1 MRVLTDP
8 EQRKAVRMA
17 RPKSIDEA
25 VQAAVTFESAAR
37 TESCQEKGN
46 PRRVRAIAEAVPSD
60 ISVERNEGK
69 KGKKS
74 KNQNKVN
81 AGGAQPETRAVMPMV
96 APVTAQPAIQDDVL
110 KSLVTA
116 ITQLTN
122 KVENI
127 EQRAQQG
134 QNFRP
139 PSQPPMSA
147 QGSYTGMLQT
157 PRFPPG
163 TCYACG
169 DPGHWKN

>member
-1 MRVLTDP
+1 M
-8 EQRKAVRMA
+8 
-17 RPKSIDEA
+17 
-25 VQAAVTFESAAR
+25 
-37 TESCQEKGN
+37 
-46 PRRVRAIAEAVPSD
+46 
-60 ISVERNEGK
+60 
-69 KGKKS
+69 
-74 KNQNKVN
+74 
-81 AGGAQPETRAVMPMV
+81 
-96 APVTAQPAIQDDVL
+96 
-110 KSLVTA
+110 TA

-134 QNFRP
+134 RNFRP

-169 DPGHWKN
+169 DPGHWKNECPHQRRPVQSPMNGTAVRPGNGTTTSQRQLSENYRGRCPPGQSSDQQ